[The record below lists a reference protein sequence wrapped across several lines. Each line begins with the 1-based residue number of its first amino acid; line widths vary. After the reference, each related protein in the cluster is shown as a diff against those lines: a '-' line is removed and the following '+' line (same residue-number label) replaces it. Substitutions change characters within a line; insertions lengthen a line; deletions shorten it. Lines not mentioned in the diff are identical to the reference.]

1 MNNLK
6 KFLVAITLTI
16 MLAGTALAD
25 CPQPNP
31 GETNGPPCTPG
42 QQLTGDAQEQ
52 ANSAATLSNEV
63 EIVILDVLIDGLEN
77 LLTVY

>member
-1 MNNLK
+1 MNTLK

-16 MLAGTALAD
+16 LLAATALAD

-42 QQLTGDAQEQ
+42 QQLTGEAEQ
-52 ANSAATLSNEV
+52 ANSAATLSNGV
-63 EIVILDVLIDGLEN
+63 EIVLLDVLIDGLEN